1 MCQGTCSQCNAQY
14 NSERELRDH
23 MGRAHRKFIL
33 EPEQNGPSNPPAE
46 LSAAIPN
53 LNAIPNLKLNT

>member
-1 MCQGTCSQCNAQY
+1 MSQGTCSQCNAQY

-33 EPEQNGPSNPPAE
+33 EPVQTGPSNPPANIA
-46 LSAAIPN
+46 AAIPN
-53 LNAIPNLKLNT
+53 LKSNT

>member
-23 MGRAHRKFIL
+23 MGRAHRKFIP
-33 EPEQNGPSNPPAE
+33 EPDQNGLNNPPAE
-46 LSAAIPN
+46 LAA
-53 LNAIPNLKLNT
+53 AIPNLKLNT